1 MSFTPASAL
10 VLGLGARIVFN
21 VLFRPVEA
29 GVGSSISDYVVQGL
43 WQGALVFYVFTEHEA
58 FASALAV
65 GLLARCLLD
74 FVSSNDPVKLAYTV
88 GFALVGAICSFI
100 LTQVLEDDFTLSEE
114 FSSFT
119 PRRRRSSSTD
129 VRESRDVISDRRSER
144 SFIRRIRN
152 PSSILRVP
160 RGRRERERSR
170 PRAPKFVQ
178 EVVREPSPV
187 RRDPSS
193 VHHAVTVTDGSSET
207 VELYTG
213 LGRLVDMQLSGL
225 RKRAASA
232 EVNRRRCKEERK
244 WALAQGNKALATQL
258 SWQISRYAALSE
270 SYTREADRR
279 IIQATKDDS
288 ANANRFANG
297 DFQVQQHMPMHESE
311 YGHDR
316 YDYQVMHQPPPQP
329 QDTRYAYLDKGK
341 MPVHNPY
348 AGNWNMPPQMQ
359 MQGHGMAWGGR

>member
-1 MSFTPASAL
+1 MSFTLTPASAL

-29 GVGSSISDYVVQGL
+29 GLSNSISDYIVQGL
-43 WQGALVFYVFTEHEA
+43 WQGALVFYVFTEHET

-74 FVSSNDPVKLAYTV
+74 FVSSNDVLKLVYTV
-88 GFALVGAICSFI
+88 GFAFMGALGAFI
-100 LTQVLEDDFTLSEE
+100 LTQVLEDDFTLSED
-114 FSSFT
+114 FASFT
-119 PRRRRSSSTD
+119 PRRRRSSST
-129 VRESRDVISDRRSER
+129 EARDIPDRRSER
-144 SFIRRIRN
+144 SFIRRVRDRSV
-152 PSSILRVP
+152 PRAP
-160 RGRRERERSR
+160 RGRRERSR
-170 PRAPKFVQ
+170 PRAPKVN
-178 EVVREPSPV
+178 REPSPP

-193 VHHAVTVTDGSSET
+193 VHRAITVTDGSSET

-288 ANANRFANG
+288 ANTNRHING
-297 DFQVQQHMPMHESE
+297 DFHQHMPMHENE

-316 YDYQVMHQPPPQP
+316 YGYQEMHQVPL
-329 QDTRYAYLDKGK
+329 QDPRHAHLNTGK
-341 MPVHNPY
+341 MPAHNPY
-348 AGNWNMPPQMQ
+348 SWMSVPPPMP
-359 MQGHGMAWGGR
+359 GMAWGGR

>member
-10 VLGLGARIVFN
+10 VLGLGGRIVFN
-21 VLFRPVEA
+21 VLFRPVEV
-29 GVGSSISDYVVQGL
+29 GPGSSISDYIVQGL

-74 FVSSNDPVKLAYTV
+74 FVSSNDALKLAYTV
-88 GFALVGAICSFI
+88 GFALLGAICSFI

-114 FSSFT
+114 FGSFT

-129 VRESRDVISDRRSER
+129 ARDISDRRSER

-152 PSSILRVP
+152 PPSILRAP
-160 RGRRERERSR
+160 RGRRERSR
-170 PRAPKFVQ
+170 PRAPK
-178 EVVREPSPV
+178 VVREPSPP

-193 VHHAVTVTDGSSET
+193 VHRAITVTDGSSET

-213 LGRLVDMQLSGL
+213 LGRLVDMQLSSL

-244 WALAQGNKALATQL
+244 WALAQGNKPLATQL
-258 SWQISRYAALSE
+258 NWQISRYAALSE

-279 IIQATKDDS
+279 IIQGVQDD
-288 ANANRFANG
+288 
-297 DFQVQQHMPMHESE
+297 P
-311 YGHDR
+311 
-316 YDYQVMHQPPPQP
+316 
-329 QDTRYAYLDKGK
+329 
-341 MPVHNPY
+341 
-348 AGNWNMPPQMQ
+348 
-359 MQGHGMAWGGR
+359 